1 MISYSITHMYQ
12 VRFKTNFIEQKCY
25 RTCMWHLN
33 KVWNINFVDDNEIL
47 AIEKEYCKVI
57 FLVA

>member
-25 RTCMWHLN
+25 RTCMWRLN

-47 AIEKEYCKVI
+47 AVEK
-57 FLVA
+57 